1 MPVQSIIEQ
10 IGRQI
15 PGTISSIFD
24 MIDGGVIRV
33 DGPCNNKEEI
43 IEDLQHTDVV
53 FIYRD
58 YIRK

>member
-1 MPVQSIIEQ
+1 
-10 IGRQI
+10 
-15 PGTISSIFD
+15 

-53 FIYRD
+53 YIYRD

>member
-1 MPVQSIIEQ
+1 MPLQSIIEQ

-15 PGTISSIFD
+15 PATISSIFD
-24 MIDGGVIRV
+24 MIDGGIIRV

-53 FIYRD
+53 YLPEMI
-58 YIRK
+58 